1 MKKLSCLLI
10 AVKRINPMIV
20 KMVELKNTMVTT
32 VLMKKEPK
40 DLQILCPFQSL
51 KLGLAVMN
59 QCCEEIKIEVMSSS
73 KCRNI
78 P

>member
-1 MKKLSCLLI
+1 
-10 AVKRINPMIV
+10 MIV

-59 QCCEEIKIEVMSSS
+59 QCNVVRKLRL
-73 KCRNI
+73 K
-78 P
+78 

>member
-40 DLQILCPFQSL
+40 DLRILCPFQSL

-59 QCCEEIKIEVMSSS
+59 QCNVVRKLRL
-73 KCRNI
+73 K
-78 P
+78 

>member
-10 AVKRINPMIV
+10 AVKRINPVIV

-40 DLQILCPFQSL
+40 DLQILCPFQSS

-59 QCCEEIKIEVMSSS
+59 QCNVVRKLRL
-73 KCRNI
+73 K
-78 P
+78 